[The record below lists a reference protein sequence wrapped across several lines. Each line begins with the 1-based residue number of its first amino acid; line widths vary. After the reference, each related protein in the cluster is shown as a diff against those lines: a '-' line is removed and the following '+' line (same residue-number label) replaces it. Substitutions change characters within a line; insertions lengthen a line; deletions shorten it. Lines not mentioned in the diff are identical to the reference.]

1 MNAIAPEYFATLT
14 EVAPSREPASSY
26 TPPPAPKAVEPVAE
40 KPAAEKEKPAPRS
53 WDRPEGASF
62 AEWMGSRI
70 ARHSTRSYDY
80 NALKFQADYDPV
92 YRRAQMRYIGTGGT
106 GVHAD
111 KNTVPAEHFTFSTM
125 VIPAGGIGP
134 SHLHTDVE
142 EVFFVLRGKLMLIL
156 EKDGEKFEAILNE
169 RDIVSV
175 PPGVYREE
183 RNIGQEEALMCVILG
198 SKKPVTPTYPPDHPL
213 SRIKR

>member
-14 EVAPSREPASSY
+14 EVAPSREPVSSY
-26 TPPPAPKAVEPVAE
+26 TPPPAVNKPAPAVTTEPVAE
-40 KPAAEKEKPAPRS
+40 KNTPRS

-70 ARHSTRSYDY
+70 ARYSTRSYDY

-106 GVHAD
+106 GVNAD

-156 EKDGEKFEAILNE
+156 EKDGERFEAILNE